1 MTAHHNCTRWW
12 APPPPTNSCYTL
24 CTPVLLPEW
33 VTFHQLHPQFL
44 LKGFTSY
51 ANVQSIACSICQLML
66 AIYSY
71 SQLTI
76 GIRSQCNIY
85 IHIYSEVYTYIQC
98 SIYIHTVQYI
108 HTYGAVY
115 TYIPCSIIHT
125 VQYIHTYGAVYTH
138 IHLTHTHTRG
148 SSAHC
153 HPYIYVCIRSPIRL
167 GADLIKCVS

>member
-12 APPPPTNSCYTL
+12 APPLPPQTAASPYVPQCCCQN
-24 CTPVLLPEW
+24 EW
-33 VTFHQLHPQFL
+33 PFYQLHPQFL

-51 ANVQSIACSICQLML
+51 ANVQSIACSICLLML

-85 IHIYSEVYTYIQC
+85 IHIYGEVYTYIQC

-108 HTYGAVY
+108 HTYGAVH
-115 TYIPCSIIHT
+115 TYIRCSICAHT
-125 VQYIHTYGAVYTH
+125 SYA
-138 IHLTHTHTRG
+138 HTHTRLF
-148 SSAHC
+148 C
-153 HPYIYVCIRSPIRL
+153 TLSPIH
-167 GADLIKCVS
+167 ICMTH